1 MFTKTYQTSR
11 QEKGVVN
18 IVTVEQKWRELLEFY
33 ALTEADLDLLAS
45 QKGFFQ
51 AHLHEI
57 VDCFY
62 EELERHSHLRQLIH
76 ANAAVDRLKSM
87 QYDYIETLAS
97 HVIDESYIASR
108 QRIGSTHAR
117 IGLSASWF
125 LGGYSL
131 YLRLFAERLHALPD
145 PDAFYQALSKRV
157 FFDSAI
163 ILEQYIGETMREN
176 AAYRNNMEQMAAELA
191 TTTQA
196 ALQISSVFAQSA
208 TTLAEYN
215 EKIVQSMRVL
225 KQQNEEIESLSRFV
239 SDVSAQTN
247 LLGLNAAIEAARAGE
262 HGRGFGVVADE
273 VRKLADKSNASSKE
287 INQSLSSIN
296 QQLHKIEEQ
305 VTLFSQSADQLDSS
319 SEQLLSIIQTLDELC
334 SRLQGRG

>member
-1 MFTKTYQTSR
+1 MIEV
-11 QEKGVVN
+11 EK
-18 IVTVEQKWRELLEFY
+18 KWRELLDFY
-33 ALTEADLDLLAS
+33 ALTEADLDLLARHKEYV
-45 QKGFFQ
+45 QT
-51 AHLHEI
+51 HLHEI

-62 EELERHSHLRQLIH
+62 EELEKHSHLRKLIQ
-76 ANAAVDRLKSM
+76 ANAAVDRLKNM
-87 QYDYIETLAS
+87 QYDYVESLTNN
-97 HVIDESYIASR
+97 VIDAHYIASR

-131 YLRLFAERLHALPD
+131 YLRLFSQRLHSLSD

-176 AAYRNNMEQMAAELA
+176 ATYRKSMEQMAAELS
-191 TTTQA
+191 TTTQE
-196 ALQISSVFAQSA
+196 ALRISSVFAESA
-208 TTLAEYN
+208 TNLAVYN
-215 EKIVQSMRVL
+215 EEIAQSMRML
-225 KQQNEEIESLSRFV
+225 KEQNEEIEKLSGFV
-239 SDVSAQTN
+239 SDVSVQTN

-287 INQSLSSIN
+287 INHSLGSMVS
-296 QQLHKIEEQ
+296 QLQKIEQQ
-305 VTLFSQSADQLDSS
+305 VTLSAQSADQLDST
-319 SEQLLSIIQTLDELC
+319 SEQLLSIIQALDELS
-334 SRLQGRG
+334 SRLQSRQ

>member
-1 MFTKTYQTSR
+1 M
-11 QEKGVVN
+11 
-18 IVTVEQKWRELLEFY
+18 
-33 ALTEADLDLLAS
+33 TEADLDLLARHKEYV
-45 QKGFFQ
+45 QT
-51 AHLHEI
+51 HLHEI

-62 EELERHSHLRQLIH
+62 EELEKHSHLRKLIQ
-76 ANAAVDRLKSM
+76 ANAAVDRLKNM
-87 QYDYIETLAS
+87 QYDYVESLTNN
-97 HVIDESYIASR
+97 VIDAHYIASR

-131 YLRLFAERLHALPD
+131 YLRLFSQRLHSLSD

-176 AAYRNNMEQMAAELA
+176 ATYRKSMEQMAAELS
-191 TTTQA
+191 TTTQE
-196 ALQISSVFAQSA
+196 ALRISSVFAESA
-208 TTLAEYN
+208 TNLAVYN
-215 EKIVQSMRVL
+215 EEIAQSMRML
-225 KQQNEEIESLSRFV
+225 KEQNEEIEKLSGFV
-239 SDVSAQTN
+239 SDVSVQTN

-287 INQSLSSIN
+287 INHSLGSMVS
-296 QQLHKIEEQ
+296 QLQKIEQQ
-305 VTLFSQSADQLDSS
+305 VTLSAQSADQLDST
-319 SEQLLSIIQTLDELC
+319 SEQLLSIIQALDELS
-334 SRLQGRG
+334 SRLQSRQ